1 MVFRADTG
9 NDKEIVSFIYIVAF
23 MPLGIA
29 KQLLSNFYLCKRN
42 FANPKNGVAYK
53 KERAMIVRMI
63 FYPVSCYT

>member
-29 KQLLSNFYLCKRN
+29 KQLLSNF
-42 FANPKNGVAYK
+42 
-53 KERAMIVRMI
+53 
-63 FYPVSCYT
+63 